1 MPAVSFQF
9 GLFPAL
15 GGIGVNLLW
24 QERGEDVLM
33 FLKLKLTLVSL
44 LELVKSDLKGLTNS
58 F

>member
-9 GLFPAL
+9 GLFSAL
-15 GGIGVNLLW
+15 GRVGVNLW
-24 QERGEDVLM
+24 QERGEDVFM

-44 LELVKSDLKGLTNS
+44 LKLGKSDLKGLTNR